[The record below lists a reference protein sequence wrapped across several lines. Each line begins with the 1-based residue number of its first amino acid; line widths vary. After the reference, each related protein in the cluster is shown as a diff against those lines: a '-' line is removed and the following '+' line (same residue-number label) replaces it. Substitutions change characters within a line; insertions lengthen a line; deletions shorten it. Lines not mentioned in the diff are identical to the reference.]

1 MKSLFSGINSILAA
15 RRFIMPCGL
24 AIAGWIAVGD
34 MPALADEMIGGNKPK
49 DVMPA
54 ESPSLQYLA
63 QTLTSIEVRP
73 ESDQVTV
80 VIAGDGQL
88 FPETNFL
95 DESRLI
101 IDVPAVSST
110 IRRSVVQAD
119 HYLLK
124 KIRVGHHAD
133 KVRLVFDV
141 PERPIY
147 SVTRDGNKV
156 FITLKPSERRAH
168 AMVAGSFEKKGPS
181 VVALKSRKGL
191 YEPSDR
197 LVKQTARIISPTHPP
212 FKIQRVQMGEAV
224 S

>member
-15 RRFIMPCGL
+15 RHFIMPCGL

-124 KIRVGHHAD
+124 KI
-133 KVRLVFDV
+133 
-141 PERPIY
+141 
-147 SVTRDGNKV
+147 
-156 FITLKPSERRAH
+156 
-168 AMVAGSFEKKGPS
+168 
-181 VVALKSRKGL
+181 
-191 YEPSDR
+191 
-197 LVKQTARIISPTHPP
+197 
-212 FKIQRVQMGEAV
+212 
-224 S
+224 